1 MKKNTHTVGSSDQ
14 VVNLRAG
21 RPSPPESL
29 GLTIISIRIFKD
41 VLKKKFNLISNSF
54 KITMTP

>member
-1 MKKNTHTVGSSDQ
+1 MKKTHTVASSDQ

-21 RPSPPESL
+21 RPSQPESL